1 MSNSHT
7 DYDVVIVGAGPAG
20 CATAI
25 ATAQAGLRTLLVE
38 RREGASPRPGETLA
52 PGSEAIFDLLGVA
65 KQVENFVTLRP
76 RGIAVAWGGPTTFQA
91 FGPDGA
97 GWAGYQLPRA
107 WLDAELRERAQ
118 ACGAQFMAA
127 SVRHVKSLGGRVTGV
142 VCGEGRH
149 AEGRAGSEEVTLSAA
164 FVVDASGSRR
174 LFERAL
180 QLRSR
185 AASPRLIARYGYA
198 LGTLADSTPQLQATA
213 DEWSWI
219 AQVAPRR
226 IAWVRVGLKQP
237 APLSPPP
244 ALAQLPA
251 AGRARSEDVTWS
263 CVDECVGPGFALVG
277 DAASRLDPS
286 SSHGVLKA
294 LMTGYRAGVTLS
306 AIVRGEVQEQPAL
319 EAYRNWLRAWFA
331 HDCERL
337 GALYALLSA
346 A

>member
-1 MSNSHT
+1 MSDSRS

-38 RREGASPRPGETLA
+38 RRDGASPRPGETLA

-76 RGIAVAWGGPTTFQA
+76 RGIAVAWGGPATFQA

-118 ACGAQFMAA
+118 ACGAQLMHA
-127 SVRHVKSLGGRVTGV
+127 SVRNVKTLGGRVTGV
-142 VCGEGRH
+142 AYGESQRRSD
-149 AEGRAGSEEVTLSAA
+149 ELTLSAA

-180 QLRSR
+180 ALRAR
-185 AASPRLIARYGYA
+185 AASPRLIARYGYVT
-198 LGTLADSTPQLQATA
+198 GTLADSTPQLHATA

-219 AQVAPRR
+219 AQVGPRR

-237 APLSPPP
+237 APLAPP
-244 ALAQLPA
+244 AELAQLPA

-263 CVDECVGPGFALVG
+263 CVDECVGPGFVLVG

-294 LMTGYRAGVTLS
+294 LMTGYRAGVS
-306 AIVRGEVQEQPAL
+306 IAAIVRGEVHEQQAL
-319 EAYRNWLRAWFA
+319 EAYRSWLRSWFA

-337 GALYALLSA
+337 GALYARLA
-346 A
+346 AA